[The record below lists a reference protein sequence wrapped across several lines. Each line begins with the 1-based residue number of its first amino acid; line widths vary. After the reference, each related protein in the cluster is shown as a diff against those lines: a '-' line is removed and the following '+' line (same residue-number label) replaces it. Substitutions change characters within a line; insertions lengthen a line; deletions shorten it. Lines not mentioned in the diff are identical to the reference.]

1 MLDRTIPFYN
11 TILRCDRYLSSALVL
26 HNGHEFRMYQNGD
39 ERNWAKLE
47 YEIGDFDSIE
57 EAEQYFIS
65 TYCSKKDLDIT
76 KRCVFVVNEK
86 NEIVGSCIAWKDLRN
101 DALVPSLHWLVVSP
115 QYQGKGIG
123 KALCQKVMQ
132 IFFENDEFPVYI
144 HTQPWSYKAIIL
156 YVRQGFKIQK
166 IDTFSQYENQFDC
179 AMRTLKKVL
188 PKSQYEELTR
198 NVE

>member
-11 TILRCDRYLSSALVL
+11 TILRCDRYLSAAPAL
-26 HNGHEFRMYQNGD
+26 HNGYEFRMYQNGD
-39 ERNWAKLE
+39 EQKWAQLE
-47 YEIGDFDSIE
+47 YEIGDFDSVE
-57 EAEQYFIS
+57 EAKQYFIS
-65 TYCSKKDLDIT
+65 TYCSKKDFDIT
-76 KRCVFVVNEK
+76 KRCVFAVNGK

-101 DALVPSLHWLVVSP
+101 DTLVASLHWLVVSP

-123 KALCQKVMQ
+123 KALCRKVMQ

-166 IDTFSQYENQFDC
+166 ADTFSRYENQFEL
-179 AMRTLKKVL
+179 AMNTLRKVL
-188 PKSQYEELTR
+188 PENQYEELTR
-198 NVE
+198 NIE

>member
-11 TILRCDRYLSSALVL
+11 TILRCDRYLTTTPVL
-26 HNGHEFRMYQNGD
+26 HNGYEFRMYQDGD
-39 ERNWAKLE
+39 ERKWAQLE
-47 YEIGDFDSIE
+47 YEIGDFDSVD

-65 TYCSKKDLDIT
+65 TYCSKKALDIT
-76 KRCVFVVNEK
+76 ERCVFVVNEK
-86 NEIVGSCIAWKDLRN
+86 NEIVGSCIAWKELRN
-101 DALVPSLHWLVVSP
+101 DILVASLHWLVVSP

-132 IFFENDEFPVYI
+132 IFVVNDEFPVYI

-166 IDTFSQYENQFDC
+166 TDSFSQYENQFNF
-179 AMRTLKKVL
+179 AMNTLKKIL
-188 PKSQYEELTR
+188 I
-198 NVE
+198 